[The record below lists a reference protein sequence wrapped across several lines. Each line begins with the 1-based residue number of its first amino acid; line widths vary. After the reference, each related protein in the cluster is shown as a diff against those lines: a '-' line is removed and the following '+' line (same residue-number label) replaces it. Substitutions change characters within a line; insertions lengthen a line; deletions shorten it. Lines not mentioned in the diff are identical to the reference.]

1 MFPGIEVRSKYS
13 RPIKRMLKMPNEKII
28 TINRKFSRPS
38 AELMKPFSDVPTGYV
53 VDVQGRRGALDCSIK
68 PMFDF
73 PSIAGPAVTVQTVP
87 DDNLAPYLAM
97 DVLQAGD
104 VLVITN
110 GGWTGSSVV
119 GDLIAGMFKNI
130 GVAAIVTD
138 GAVRDVAGL
147 EQVGVP
153 VFARGLTANSP
164 QKNGPGSV
172 GLEVSIGGAVIRS
185 GDLIVG
191 DRDGV
196 VVLPQ
201 EKMPPALEGLR
212 AVCEKERKIEAL
224 IAEGLKKPE
233 WVKEYLAGG
242 RVKYME

>member
-1 MFPGIEVRSKYS
+1 MQD
-13 RPIKRMLKMPNEKII
+13 EKII

-38 AELMKPFSDVPTGYV
+38 AELLKQFRNVPTGYV

-68 PMFDF
+68 PMFAG
-73 PSIAGPAVTVQTVP
+73 PPIVGPAVTVQTVP

-104 VLVITN
+104 VLVIAN

-147 EQVGVP
+147 RQVGVP
-153 VFARGLTANSP
+153 VYARGLTANSP

-172 GLEVSIGGAVIRS
+172 GLEVSIGGTVVRS
-185 GDLIVG
+185 GDLVVG
-191 DRDGV
+191 DQDGI

-201 EKMPPALEGLR
+201 EKIPAALEDLE
-212 AVCEKERKIEAL
+212 AVREKERKIEAL
-224 IAEGLKKPE
+224 IAEGLTKPE
-233 WVKEYLAGG
+233 WVREFLAG
-242 RVKYME
+242 RQVEYID

>member
-1 MFPGIEVRSKYS
+1 
-13 RPIKRMLKMPNEKII
+13 MPNETII

-38 AELMKPFSDVPTGYV
+38 AELVKPFSDIPSGYV
-53 VDVQGRRGALDCSIK
+53 VDVQDRRGALDCSIK

-97 DVLQAGD
+97 EVLEAGD
-104 VLVITN
+104 VLVIAN
-110 GGWTGSSVV
+110 GGWIGSSVI

-164 QKNGPGSV
+164 QKNGPGTV
-172 GLEVSIGGAVIRS
+172 GLEVSIGGVVIRS
-185 GDLIVG
+185 GDIIVG

-201 EKMPPALEGLR
+201 EKIPSALDGLQ
-212 AVCEKERKIEAL
+212 AVREKERKIEAL
-224 IAEGLKKPE
+224 IAEGLTKPD
-233 WVKEYLAGG
+233 WVKEYLSSD
-242 RVKYME
+242 RVKYVD

>member
-1 MFPGIEVRSKYS
+1 MS
-13 RPIKRMLKMPNEKII
+13 NEPII

-38 AELMKPFSDVPTGYV
+38 AELLKPFSDIPTGYV
-53 VDVQGRRGALDCSIK
+53 VDIQNRRGALDCSIK

-73 PSIAGPAVTVQTVP
+73 PSIAGPVVTVQTVP

-97 DVLQAGD
+97 ELLQAGD
-104 VLVITN
+104 VLVIAN
-110 GGWTGSSVV
+110 GGWTGSSVI

-172 GLEVSIGGAVIRS
+172 GLEVSIGGVVIRA
-185 GDLIVG
+185 GDIIVG

-201 EKMPPALEGLR
+201 EKIPSALDGLQ
-212 AVCEKERKIEAL
+212 AVREKERKIEAL
-224 IAEGLKKPE
+224 IAEGLTKPD
-233 WVKEYLAGG
+233 WVKEYLSSD
-242 RVKYME
+242 RVKYID

>member
-1 MFPGIEVRSKYS
+1 MSNEV
-13 RPIKRMLKMPNEKII
+13 II
-28 TINRKFSRPS
+28 TISREFSRPS
-38 AELMKPFSDVPTGYV
+38 AELLKPFSDIPTGYV
-53 VDVQGRRGALDCSIK
+53 ADVQDRRGALDCSIK

-104 VLVITN
+104 VLVIAN
-110 GGWTGSSVV
+110 GGWTGSSVI

-147 EQVGVP
+147 KQVGVP

-172 GLEVSIGGAVIRS
+172 GLEVSIGGVVIRS
-185 GDLIVG
+185 GDIIVG

-201 EKMPPALEGLR
+201 EKIPSALEGLQ
-212 AVCEKERKIEAL
+212 AVREKERKIEAL
-224 IAEGLKKPE
+224 IAKGLTKPD
-233 WVKEYLAGG
+233 WVKELLSSD
-242 RVKYME
+242 RVKYLD

>member
-1 MFPGIEVRSKYS
+1 
-13 RPIKRMLKMPNEKII
+13 MPNEAII

-38 AELMKPFSDVPTGYV
+38 AELVKTFSDVPTGYV
-53 VDVQGRRGALDCSIK
+53 VDVQGRRGALDYSIK

-73 PSIAGPAVTVQTVP
+73 SSIAGPAVTVQTVP

-104 VLVITN
+104 VLVIAN
-110 GGWTGSSVV
+110 GGWTGSSVI

-138 GAVRDVAGL
+138 GAVRDIAGL

-172 GLEVSIGGAVIRS
+172 GLEVCIGGAVVRS

-201 EKMPPALEGLR
+201 EKMPEALEGLQ
-212 AVCEKERKIEAL
+212 AVREKERQIEAL
-224 IAEGLKKPE
+224 IAEGLTKPD
-233 WVKEYLAGG
+233 WVKAFLAGE

>member
-1 MFPGIEVRSKYS
+1 
-13 RPIKRMLKMPNEKII
+13 MPNETII

-38 AELMKPFSDVPTGYV
+38 AELLKPFSEVPTGYV
-53 VDVQGRRGALDCSIK
+53 VDVQNRRGALDCSIK

-73 PSIAGPAVTVQTVP
+73 PPIAGPAVTVQTVP

-97 DVLQAGD
+97 DVLKAGD
-104 VLVITN
+104 VLVIAN

-130 GVAAIVTD
+130 GIAAIVTD

-147 EQVGVP
+147 EQVGLP

-201 EKMPPALEGLR
+201 EKISPAIDGLQAIR
-212 AVCEKERKIEAL
+212 EKERKIEAL
-224 IAEGLKKPE
+224 IAEGLRKPD
-233 WVKEYLAGG
+233 WVREFLTSDH
-242 RVKYME
+242 VKYIE